1 MHGTGLLLTFWMV
14 SLHSDEE
21 PAAGPAAEDRLH
33 RLDRNA
39 LFRQQLFQNVQHAL
53 PGALT
58 VGRVRHIASLDL
70 GADALGIAHLIA
82 VAGLEDLGKK
92 ALCVPVFPVLG
103 VQVTAA
109 FLELGPLDGQDGL
122 PHTPDSLLPIVHVF
136 PPKIFRHSL
145 CQRPPERRSSR

>member
-1 MHGTGLLLTFWMV
+1 MHGTGLLLTFWMG

-92 ALCVPVFPVLG
+92 ALCVSVLPVLG
-103 VQVTAA
+103 VQTAAA
-109 FLELGPLDGQDGL
+109 FLKLRQEILDNTDETL
-122 PHTPDSLLPIVHVF
+122 
-136 PPKIFRHSL
+136 
-145 CQRPPERRSSR
+145 

>member
-1 MHGTGLLLTFWMV
+1 MPCTELLLAFLGA
-14 SLHSDEE
+14 SLHRDGE

-58 VGRVRHIASLDL
+58 VGRVRRRALQHLRT
-70 GADALGIAHLIA
+70 DAFGIAHLVA
-82 VAGLEDLGKK
+82 VPGLEDFGKK